1 MNDWQTAIPEYIEAN
16 RCRPFKWGEHDC
28 CTFVAGAAQIML
40 GYDAMKSVRGTYNSA
55 ASAARLLRGVGLGR
69 AMDARFESCPT
80 AMAQRYD
87 IVMFEDSLGLVV
99 GDHAIFLG
107 GPEDGETDYV
117 RVPRAEWVR
126 AWRVPRG

>member
-1 MNDWQTAIPEYIEAN
+1 MSDWQTGVAEYIEAN
-16 RCRPFKWGEHDC
+16 RGRPFQWGEHDC

-40 GYDAMKSVRGTYNSA
+40 GHDEMESLRGTYDSA
-55 ASAARLLRGVGLGR
+55 ASAARLLHGGGLGR
-69 AMDARFESCPT
+69 AMDTRFESCAP

-87 IVMFEDSLGLVV
+87 IVMFDGSLGLVI
-99 GDHAIFLG
+99 GDYAIFLG

-117 RVPRAEWVR
+117 KVPRAEWVR